1 MEKIEST
8 ARERRSML
16 IEIRI
21 EYSSLSPGTLM
32 LMLTVNSFDAATYI
46 E

>member
-8 ARERRSML
+8 ARERSML